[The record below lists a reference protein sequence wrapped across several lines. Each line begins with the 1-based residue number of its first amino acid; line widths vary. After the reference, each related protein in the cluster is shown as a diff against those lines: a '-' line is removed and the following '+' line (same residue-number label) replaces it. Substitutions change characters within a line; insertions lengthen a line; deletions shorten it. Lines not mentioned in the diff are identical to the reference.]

1 MIDGELKEN
10 NFGWHVYSKE
20 KQRILEI
27 KLNSEVEVQIEDEWF
42 KAKILES
49 PRGLYLRARG
59 LRICEH
65 LPARIKE
72 A

>member
-1 MIDGELKEN
+1 MISGELKQN

-20 KQRILEI
+20 KQRIIEI
-27 KLNSEVEVQIEDEWF
+27 KIDSEVEVQLEDEWF
-42 KAKILES
+42 SAKIIDS
-49 PRGLYLRARG
+49 PMGLYLRARG